1 MTIPTRL
8 HQYFVDHH
16 IDYQT
21 VQHFHSNSSIGSA
34 ISANVPLNNIAK
46 AVLLEDHQGRNV
58 MAVLPASNKI
68 SLSALNDEMQASYR
82 LIKEQDVYQMFNDC
96 ENGAIPPVGDAYNM
110 NVVCEQ
116 QLDELDIVY
125 IEAGDHET
133 LIRLDRAS
141 YNRMMCQSKHL
152 HFSHEVHH

>member
-8 HQYFVDHH
+8 HQYLTQHH
-16 IDYQT
+16 IDYHT
-21 VQHFHSNSSIGSA
+21 VQHFHSSSSIGSA

-68 SLSALNDEMQASYR
+68 SLSALNEKMHASYR
-82 LIKEQDVYQMFNDC
+82 LMKEQEVYQMFNDC
-96 ENGAIPPVGDAYNM
+96 EHGAIPPIGDAYNM
-110 NVVCEQ
+110 NVVCEK
-116 QLDELDIVY
+116 QLDSLDFIY
-125 IEAGDHET
+125 LEAGDHET
-133 LIRLDRAS
+133 LIRLDKQS

-152 HFSHEVHH
+152 NFSHEVYH